1 MKLRVLARLL
11 KRGLLK
17 DRYAEQVEADYARMQ
32 DPKYAERALEAE
44 RELSTTPSF
53 RRFGQPRR

>member
-11 KRGLLK
+11 KSGLLK

-44 RELSTTPSF
+44 RELSTKPMF
-53 RRFGQPRR
+53 RRFGQTRR